1 MGTKRSRRIR
11 AEEPLDE
18 GMDAGAYEL
27 DKPKSTVAAIV
38 KVLIGV
44 GVALGAAFVVASGA
58 YRFLTTTTRFAIE
71 RVEVQGSHRYGE
83 SDLLALA
90 GIARGSNLFGVDLA
104 LAEQKLTADPWIE
117 SAHVARKLPDG
128 LSITVEE
135 LTAAALASIDG
146 TLYLVTRQGRPI
158 KPLQDGDFNDYP
170 VVTGVAGEQLG
181 NDRKLAVERLANGIT
196 LIEQYK
202 RLPVS
207 QAFPPQEVALS
218 LDGRVN
224 MVVGVPAITLQL
236 GRGNFRQKLL
246 MGARIIGSVRAKGEL
261 PGIVFLDNEAHPER
275 VVVRMR

>member
-1 MGTKRSRRIR
+1 MGTKRSRRTR
-11 AEEPLDE
+11 TEEPSNDGSDPTADE
-18 GMDAGAYEL
+18 LSKPAPTAAGVIKIL
-27 DKPKSTVAAIV
+27 FGIGVVLVAAC
-38 KVLIGV
+38 
-44 GVALGAAFVVASGA
+44 VVAFGA

-83 SDLLALA
+83 SDLLALG
-90 GIARGSNLFGVDLA
+90 GIARGANLFGVDLA
-104 LAEQKLTADPWIE
+104 AAEKKLTEDPWIE

-135 LTAAALASIDG
+135 LTASALAAIDG
-146 TLYLVTRQGRPI
+146 TLYLVTREGRPI
-158 KPLQDGDFNDYP
+158 KPLGEGDFNDYP
-170 VVTGVAGEQLG
+170 VVTGIAAEQLA
-181 NDRKLAVERLANGIT
+181 NDRNLALERIASGLA

-218 LDGRVN
+218 LDGRVH
-224 MVVGVPAITLQL
+224 MIVGVPAITLQM
-236 GRGNFRQKLL
+236 GHGNFRQKLL
-246 MGARIIGSVRAKGEL
+246 MAARIIGNVRAKGEL